1 MRSSNFDLSGLLAV
15 AAATPG
21 ASVGG
26 MGQSAPGYSGDK
38 SRPHVR
44 PRYVR
49 TTHLTAK
56 THKQV
61 ACVATLTAAEAIRND
76 VERKAMLKDRAAR
89 RAERNA

>member
-1 MRSSNFDLSGLLAV
+1 MREHLIAKLAL
-15 AAATPG
+15 AAANAAAG
-21 ASVGG
+21 VGR
-26 MGQSAPGYSGDK
+26 SDPGYSGDK
-38 SRPHVR
+38 SRPHLASR
-44 PRYVR
+44 LVR

-76 VERKAMLKDRAAR
+76 VERKAMLRDRAAR